1 MYLVINLLV
10 EGTRYLVGLVLALCT
25 KQILMLES
33 CIGNGPQWKS
43 TRSTVRKQMYWIC
56 WNWIQHEVAKCVFS
70 CECLISLNVLVL
82 LRNEDLVA
90 FGMPCFGVGFSRMLF
105 RI

>member
-1 MYLVINLLV
+1 MVHNGNLQDPLF
-10 EGTRYLVGLVLALCT
+10 
-25 KQILMLES
+25 ES
-33 CIGNGPQWKS
+33 RCIGYVGIGFNMRFQ
-43 TRSTVRKQMYWIC
+43 
-56 WNWIQHEVAKCVFS
+56 EVAKYVFS

-90 FGMPCFGVGFSRMLF
+90 FGMPCFGVGFSRRLF